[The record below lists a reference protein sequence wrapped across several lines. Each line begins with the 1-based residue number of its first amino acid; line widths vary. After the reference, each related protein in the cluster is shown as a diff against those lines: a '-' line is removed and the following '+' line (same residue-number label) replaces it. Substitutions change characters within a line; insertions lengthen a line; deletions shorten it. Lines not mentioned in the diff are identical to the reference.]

1 MSTETHPVPEPTS
14 GDANPTGDA
23 SLTGDAIL
31 TGGTASAA
39 EQPPAPTPAAEQP
52 PATPGAE
59 QPAATTASPAP
70 SLPPVP
76 PVPPTPPVS
85 TTGQFTPGA
94 GYVPPHLSGQPTSP
108 VPPQPAAAPAT
119 APPASQRKPRPRTSP
134 IVWGALILV
143 FCAYVAVRAAGGS
156 IDLTA
161 WLITTILGLG
171 ALLLVVGVAVLVR
184 TSRDKS

>member
-23 SLTGDAIL
+23 SLTGDMIL
-31 TGGTASAA
+31 TGGTTPAA

-52 PATPGAE
+52 PT
-59 QPAATTASPAP
+59 TTASPAP

-94 GYVPPHLSGQPTSP
+94 GYVPPHLSGQPASP

-119 APPASQRKPRPRTSP
+119 VPPASQRKPRPRTSP

>member
-23 SLTGDAIL
+23 SLTGDVNF

-52 PATPGAE
+52 PTTTVAE